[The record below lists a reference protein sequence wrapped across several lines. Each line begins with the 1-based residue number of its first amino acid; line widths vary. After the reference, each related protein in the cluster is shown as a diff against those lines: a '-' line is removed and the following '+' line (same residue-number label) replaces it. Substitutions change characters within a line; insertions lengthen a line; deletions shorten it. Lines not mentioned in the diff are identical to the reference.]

1 MHVCLFTS
9 SQRYTRF
16 THGAQDAEDRSIA
29 VAIHQAIVCS
39 VRLELL
45 PKSTID
51 IFLTIVENDGIEGCV
66 AAGSIAA
73 STALA
78 NAGID
83 MVGLVVS
90 CSGVSIFVPVLGPF
104 DDNGL
109 PVKSIVGTEVW
120 LDPTQKEMQVSQG
133 CLVLSCMP
141 ALGTVTSVWQS
152 GQMKSQEL
160 LKVILQSDSFL
171 SVI

>member
-1 MHVCLFTS
+1 MH
-9 SQRYTRF
+9 
-16 THGAQDAEDRSIA
+16 GIQDAEDRSIA
-29 VAIHQAIVCS
+29 VAIHHAIVSS

-78 NAGID
+78 DAGID

-90 CSGVSIFVPVLGPF
+90 CSGVSGFVTLFWIPF
-104 DDNGL
+104 M
-109 PVKSIVGTEVW
+109 
-120 LDPTQKEMQVSQG
+120 PTVH
-133 CLVLSCMP
+133 L
-141 ALGTVTSVWQS
+141 
-152 GQMKSQEL
+152 
-160 LKVILQSDSFL
+160 
-171 SVI
+171 